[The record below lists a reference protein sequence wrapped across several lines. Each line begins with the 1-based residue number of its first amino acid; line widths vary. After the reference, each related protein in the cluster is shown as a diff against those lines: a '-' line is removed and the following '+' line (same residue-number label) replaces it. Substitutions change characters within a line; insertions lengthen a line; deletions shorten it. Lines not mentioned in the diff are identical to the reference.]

1 MPLSGAAARE
11 HGGARATWE
20 AKSMRGNKILRLAQS
35 ANPPLRELFH
45 NISLLLV
52 RQTLRV
58 GSQQVVLF
66 QCQACGTFDCQ
77 LTWVNPPVSSRTTR
91 KDSNTLPSNDEAH
104 TRPQGALT
112 LPATG

>member
-1 MPLSGAAARE
+1 MVHEGDLGGKKHERE
-11 HGGARATWE
+11 QDFRPDQSVIADT
-20 AKSMRGNKILRLAQS
+20 LALKAS
-35 ANPPLRELFH
+35 SWF
-45 NISLLLV
+45 

-66 QCQACGTFDCQ
+66 KFQVCGTFDCQ

>member
-1 MPLSGAAARE
+1 MRTA
-11 HGGARATWE
+11 WE
-20 AKSMRGNKILRLAQS
+20 AKSMRGDKTLRLAQS
-35 ANPPLRELFH
+35 VIADTLALKASSWF
-45 NISLLLV
+45 

-58 GSQQVVLF
+58 GSQQAVLF

-77 LTWVNPPVSSRTTR
+77 LTWGYPPISSRTTR

-104 TRPQGALT
+104 TRPKGALT